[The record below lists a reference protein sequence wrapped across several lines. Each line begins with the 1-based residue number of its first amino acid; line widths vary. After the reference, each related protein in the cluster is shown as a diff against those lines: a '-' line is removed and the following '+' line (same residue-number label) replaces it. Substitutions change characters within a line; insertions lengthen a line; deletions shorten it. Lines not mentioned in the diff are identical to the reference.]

1 MKTNLKDYWLFI
13 IFSILIIIGFSLD
26 LNIAYG
32 VFDNFYSFFLTMIKF
47 VPAVFILIGLFDVWV
62 DKKLIEKHLG
72 ENSGFLAYFW
82 VIVFASTTVGGLY
95 VAFPVASALY
105 KKGASPRI
113 IFSYIGTAAICRI
126 PMTLFEASYVG
137 VSFTA
142 IRWFVSIPLVIISS
156 IFMEKIIPKKDLA
169 NISKL
174 AN

>member
-1 MKTNLKDYWLFI
+1 MKKHLKDYWLFI
-13 IFSILIIIGFSLD
+13 IFSVLISIGFIFD
-26 LNIAYG
+26 LNIAQG

-62 DKKLIEKHLG
+62 DKKTIEKHLG
-72 ENSGFLAYFW
+72 ENSGFLSYIWA
-82 VIVFASTTVGGLY
+82 IILASTTVGGLY

-113 IFSYIGTAAICRI
+113 IFSYIGTAAVCRI

-142 IRWFVSIPLVIISS
+142 IRWLVSIPLVIISS
-156 IFMEKIIPKKDLA
+156 ILMEKMIAEKDLA
-169 NISKL
+169 KISE
-174 AN
+174 AA